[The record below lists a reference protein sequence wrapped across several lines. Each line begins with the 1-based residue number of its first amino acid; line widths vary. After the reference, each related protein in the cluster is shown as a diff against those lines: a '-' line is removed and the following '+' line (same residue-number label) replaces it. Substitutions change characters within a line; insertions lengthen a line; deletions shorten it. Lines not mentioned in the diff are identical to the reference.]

1 MRVEISATVKS
12 MDATGKA
19 DVLAVGRRRNDP
31 AYRDIAPLFA
41 QARER
46 LNPGGVMFLLISSDS
61 DLALLA
67 GLIGQACLRARAIE
81 KRSLLIEQLLIY
93 ELRPR

>member
-1 MRVEISATVKS
+1 M
-12 MDATGKA
+12 
-19 DVLAVGRRRNDP
+19 
-31 AYRDIAPLFA
+31 Y
-41 QARER
+41 
-46 LNPGGVMFLLISSDS
+46 LLISSDS

-67 GLIGQACLRARAIE
+67 GLIGRACLRARAIE